1 MAYSPTTWI
10 DNETVVSATRMN
22 NIESGISA
30 AYVKPSSGIPST
42 DMASA
47 VQTSLGKADS
57 AYQKP
62 SGGIPASD
70 LASGVVPTVHN
81 VPSGGSADQVL
92 AKNSNTDYD
101 LKWVNQS
108 GGGGGSYIDDTAGAG
123 DTDKAWSA
131 DKLTTE
137 FGAVP
142 EKKTSTASGV
152 DLDIADS
159 NGKVLARLSGGHIAT
174 KNFDSSEVLN
184 DIESLQTAVES
195 SFIVPSYWVSTLES
209 KEATINSNGMSV
221 GGHGVSFIF
230 FTDYHQNTN
239 NGKSVQLMR
248 HVMAH
253 TSVTDVFYG
262 GDTTDGGSLANTA
275 AAEAKLREMANLFK
289 PLNMYPARGNHD
301 CEPTWNST
309 SNQIPDA
316 AYYDLFVRPIES
328 KIHGTGKAYFYVD
341 NDIQKVRYIVT
352 DSGSNL
358 NTALDS
364 TQITWIKSRLT
375 ELTQGWTV
383 VIFQH
388 MLYEGVGT
396 ASQTIISEGTTLL
409 NAIDDVFSNLNCT
422 IAAVISG
429 HTHADG
435 IISTSHNFKV
445 ITTTCDSGGANAS
458 SYDPVNPTRTAGTT
472 SEQAFDVFTIDTT
485 AKTISITRIGA
496 GSDRST
502 TY

>member
-1 MAYSPTTWI
+1 MAYSPTTWV
-10 DNETVVSATRMN
+10 DNETVVSAARMN
-22 NIESGISA
+22 NIEQGISA
-30 AYVKPSSGIPST
+30 AYVKPDSGIPST

-47 VQTSLGKADS
+47 AQTSLGKADT

-62 SGGIPASD
+62 SGGIPGTD
-70 LASGVVPTVHN
+70 LADSYIEEPSSDGTSG
-81 VPSGGSADQVL
+81 QVL
-92 AKNSNTDYD
+92 TTDGNGGRS
-101 LKWVNQS
+101 WTTVQ
-108 GGGGGSYIDDTAGAG
+108 GGGGSDIDDTAGAG

-159 NGKVLARLSGGHIAT
+159 NGKVLARFSSGHIAT
-174 KNFDSSEVLN
+174 KNFDSSEVIN
-184 DIESLQTAVES
+184 DIETLQTAVES

-209 KEATINSNGMSV
+209 KEATINSNGMSA

-341 NDIQKVRYIVT
+341 NDIQKVRYIIT

-502 TY
+502 SY